1 MISSIKKLSFP
12 EYDVLRSI
20 SVIMGGGENDLF
32 MDWFCSDSDYE
43 SFNLPFIII
52 LYIILWR

>member
-12 EYDVLRSI
+12 EYDVFRSI
-20 SVIMGGGENDLF
+20 SVIIGGGENDLF
-32 MDWFCSDSDYE
+32 KDWFCSDSD
-43 SFNLPFIII
+43 SSNLPFIII

>member
-20 SVIMGGGENDLF
+20 SVIIGGGENDLF
-32 MDWFCSDSDYE
+32 KDWFYSDSD
-43 SFNLPFIII
+43 SDSSNLPFIII